1 MLKVKETLVSRRY
14 LLNCILSLAAI
25 GAMVFYSVC
34 GGSCSYLKGSI
45 LGLDLKYTGVIFMVA
60 IIALSLLK
68 RGFLLLVLLSAGLG
82 VEAFLVAFQV
92 RNGVYCP
99 FCLTFG
105 AILVLLFLL
114 NMDFRRVWIMALF
127 IVLGFLSFL
136 VLFKGSVIPT
146 FTLS

>member
-1 MLKVKETLVSRRY
+1 MLNVKEKLLSKRY

-45 LGLDLKYTGVIFMVA
+45 LGLDLKYAGVIFMIV
-60 IIALSLLK
+60 IIVLSLLK
-68 RGFLLLVLLSAGLG
+68 RGLFLLVLLSAGLG
-82 VEAFLVAFQV
+82 VEAFLFAFQV

-99 FCLTFG
+99 FCLSFG
-105 AILVLLFLL
+105 AILVLQFLL
-114 NMDFRRVWIMALF
+114 NIDFRRTWVMALF
-127 IVLGFLSFL
+127 MVLGFLSFA